1 MKSNK
6 CPWCSVYANS
16 VKGIIDILYHRIKIY
31 SQIQE
36 MLFPNQQSWAHLLCS
51 FGVVSM
57 SCNNEL
63 WQLWHPNHPQIK
75 LEPSFKRQKRRILA
89 MSKPSYSSFMPILT
103 HHQKSISMRYT
114 HTQTHAIVAPSTFRS
129 QNVKNTRG

>member
-89 MSKPSYSSFMPILT
+89 MSKPIILFFHANIDPSPKEYQYAVYPYT
-103 HHQKSISMRYT
+103 NPRHCGTKHISKS
-114 HTQTHAIVAPSTFRS
+114 
-129 QNVKNTRG
+129 KC